1 MKLHIKDETAIGDIL
16 NQIELEVEQEII
28 TLKDLITLRV
38 EAEVNTYNQRKV
50 EYFNGLVR
58 PSRAERTLNGFKMH
72 ERRAIDPEKQV
83 YIALDAFLK
92 NGYFVIV
99 NNRQVETLE
108 EELLI
113 ADNMDVSFIK
123 LTPLVGG

>member
-1 MKLHIKDETAIGDIL
+1 MKLQIKDETAIGNIL
-16 NQIELEVEQEII
+16 NQIELEVENEII
-28 TLKDLITLRV
+28 SVKDLITLRV
-38 EAEVNTYNQRKV
+38 EADVNTYNQKKE
-50 EYFNGLVR
+50 EYFHGLVR
-58 PSRAERTLNGFKMH
+58 PSRAERTLNGFKMR
-72 ERRAIDPEKQV
+72 ERREIDSEKQV

-113 ADNMDVSFIK
+113 ADNMDVSFIQ